1 MILMFV
7 TSHLNKIGIEIFD
20 SHQIMKKYMF
30 SFRFLADTF
39 AILGTG
45 LITSYVP
52 QFKFFGFFKMFRIL
66 RLGTLITKMNVPEH
80 IKAIM
85 NLMKL
90 VFYLCLGVHIVGC
103 VWFFVISINKDTVDP
118 KTGRSMQWYPP
129 T

>member
-1 MILMFV
+1 
-7 TSHLNKIGIEIFD
+7 
-20 SHQIMKKYMF
+20 MKKYIF

-90 VFYLCLGVHIVGC
+90 VFYLCLGVHIIGC
-103 VWFFVISINKDTVDP
+103 FWFFVISINKDTIDP
-118 KTGRSMQWYPP
+118 KTGRSM
-129 T
+129 